1 MKVSWWASGLSLIVV
16 GAGIAAGCGGG
27 SPLAL
32 TPDIEAPIRS
42 NGPTGITARID
53 YDPATGEVGVTN
65 MEEGGTRA
73 AFGGSAVKVTQ
84 AVVSEI
90 PGQTSNVRVLELTID
105 NRSGIFLNEPRL
117 LLQTALNRAVA
128 KTLAGTGANGST
140 DGAASAAQVGQ
151 PLGVW
156 QDADGT
162 LFVTQA
168 NSGAVRRI
176 KNGVVTTI
184 SSGFSRPIGIVGET
198 NGDFIYVADQSA
210 HRILRLRKDGV
221 QGAVIA
227 GNTAGDAD
235 GAGASA
241 RFNNPIGLTMD
252 NTGNLYVADFSNN
265 KLKRI
270 TNPGTAPVVTTVAT
284 VTAPYGVAYRAYEGK
299 PTVGVTSHTTGNVV
313 LYDIFGNTTRTV
325 RTLTPNITGIAML
338 EGRMVVAGQT
348 ANNLTIMRLPQGA
361 NPFRDTSWTTELV
374 LGGTAGFGNGASP
387 QFNGPLLLGSGEAD
401 ELLVAD
407 TNNHRLRNVELGSLL
422 PGNSGQAVSITNAE
436 FRLPRDVAGYRLGP
450 FQPNTFRTVR
460 VFFSIP
466 FPAAMSFYVTVD
478 SSTDGQIPLDSASN
492 APSDNVV
499 VRLIAGNP
507 DRVGSVDGM
516 GSSAL
521 INTDTSFGGAACFP
535 NGELVFKEG
544 TTGKIRLVR
553 KSGEVVTIL
562 GARGNSLSNSGNGR
576 DTAPP
581 SFGLVA
587 SDSNDVFYA
596 IGNNSIY
603 RVYLNFGNRYQAENW
618 NFTRIVGDNAFGDV
632 DGDGAIARLR
642 GSTSGFYDPIAA
654 DIVFADTE
662 NHKIK
667 RANYVGGDPNSPAS
681 WEVITVAGASA
692 GFADGTNPL
701 FNAPLDVKPA
711 PNGNYYVTDF
721 LNHRIRLLEPS
732 GSATTIAGNGTA
744 GLSDGNP
751 GTLTTPYWGAVD
763 SSGILYFTEGNQSI
777 RTYRPGGVSSV
788 LRWSSGTA
796 SEGVGSQFV
805 SEMGGGKYIAVDPT
819 SGDLW
824 IVGRFAI
831 FLVQRIVR

>member
-1 MKVSWWASGLSLIVV
+1 MRWWALGLSFVVV
-16 GAGIAAGCGGG
+16 GAGIVAGCGGG

-32 TPDIEAPIRS
+32 TPDIEAPLRS
-42 NGPTGITARID
+42 TGPTGITARID

-90 PGQTSNVRVLELTID
+90 AGQTSNVRVLELTID

-128 KTLAGTGANGST
+128 KTLAGTGANGTT

-156 QDADGT
+156 QDTDGT
-162 LFVTQA
+162 IFVTQA
-168 NSGAVRRI
+168 NSGAIRRI

-221 QGAVIA
+221 QGTVIA

-252 NTGNLYVADFSNN
+252 NTGALYVADFSNN

-270 TNPGTAPVVTTVAT
+270 TNPSTAPVVTTVGT

-299 PTVGVTSHTTGNVV
+299 PTVAVTSHTTGNVI
-313 LYDIFGNTTRTV
+313 LYDIFGNTTRTI
-325 RTLTPNITGIAML
+325 RTLTPNITGIAAL
-338 EGRMVVAGQT
+338 EGRLVVAGQT

-374 LGGTAGFGNGASP
+374 LGGTAGFGNGAFP

-422 PGNSGQAVSITNAE
+422 PGNSGQTVSITNPD

-450 FQPNTFRTVR
+450 FQPNTFRTLR

-478 SSTDGQIPLDSASN
+478 SSTDGQIPLDSGSN

-499 VRLIAGNP
+499 VRLIAGDP
-507 DRVGSVDGM
+507 ERPGYADGQ
-516 GSSAL
+516 GASAL
-521 INTDTSFGGAACFP
+521 IDISSTLSSADCFP
-535 NGELVFKEG
+535 NGELIFR
-544 TTGKIRLVR
+544 TGNRIRLAR

-562 GARGNSLSNSGNGR
+562 NPRGNAPANSGNGQV
-576 DTAPP
+576 TAPP
-581 SFGLVA
+581 TAGIIA
-587 SDSNDVFYA
+587 TDSNDVFFILGSTA
-596 IGNNSIY
+596 IY
-603 RVYLNFGNRYQAENW
+603 RVSRGFGDRYRADSW
-618 NFTRIVGDNAFGDV
+618 DFTRIAGDSSPGDV
-632 DGDGAIARLR
+632 LGDGMNARFAR
-642 GSTSGFYDPIAA
+642 VYSGFWDANAGALIVA
-654 DIVFADTE
+654 DGS
-662 NHKIK
+662 NSKIK
-667 RANYVGGDPNSPAS
+667 RVSYIGGDPNTPANWQVS
-681 WEVITVAGASA
+681 AIAGSTP
-692 GFADGTNPL
+692 GFADGSSPL
-701 FNAPLDVKPA
+701 FNTPIDVKPA
-711 PNGNYYVTDF
+711 PNGGYYVIDYD
-721 LNHRIRLLEPS
+721 NQRIRLVTPS
-732 GSATTIAGNGTA
+732 GFTTTIAGTGVNSQT
-744 GLSDGNP
+744 DGNP
-751 GTLTTPYWGAVD
+751 GTLALPVWADVD
-763 SSGILYFTEGNQSI
+763 SSGILYFVEQNQPSL
-777 RTYRPGGVSSV
+777 RTYRPGGLSTV
-788 LRWSSGTA
+788 LKWTPGTPA
-796 SEGVGSQFV
+796 EGVGSQF
-805 SEMGGGKYIAVDPT
+805 KANFPAFPQLAVDPT
-819 SGDLW
+819 SGDVWL
-824 IVGRFAI
+824 VGNSALY
-831 FLVQRIVR
+831 LVQRIVR

>member
-1 MKVSWWASGLSLIVV
+1 ML

-32 TPDIEAPIRS
+32 TPDIEAPLRS
-42 NGPTGITARID
+42 TGPTGITARID

-90 PGQTSNVRVLELTID
+90 AGQTSNVRVLELTID

-128 KTLAGTGANGST
+128 KTLAGTGTNGST

-168 NSGAVRRI
+168 NSGAIRRI

-184 SSGFSRPIGIVGET
+184 SSGFSRPIGIVGEA

-221 QGAVIA
+221 QGVVIA

-252 NTGNLYVADFSNN
+252 NTGALYVADFTNN

-270 TNPGTAPVVTTVAT
+270 TNPGTAPVVTTVSSI
-284 VTAPYGVAYRAYEGK
+284 TAPYGVAYRAYEGK
-299 PTVGVTSHTTGNVV
+299 PTVAVTSHTTGNVI
-313 LYDIFGNTTRTV
+313 LYDIFGNTTRTI
-325 RTLTPNITGIAML
+325 RTLTPNITGIAAL
-338 EGRMVVAGQT
+338 EGRIVVAGQT

-374 LGGTAGFGNGASP
+374 LGSTAGFGNGAFP
-387 QFNGPLLLGSGEAD
+387 LFNGPLLLGSGEAD

-422 PGNSGQAVSITNAE
+422 PGNSGQAASITNPD
-436 FRLPRDVAGYRLGP
+436 FRLPREVAGYRLGP
-450 FQPNTFRTVR
+450 FQPNTFRTVW

-478 SSTDGQIPLDSASN
+478 SSTDGQIPLDSSSN
-492 APSDNVV
+492 AASDNVV
-499 VRLIAGNP
+499 VRLIAGDP
-507 DRVGSVDGM
+507 ERRGYADGVGASV
-516 GSSAL
+516 L
-521 INTDTSFGGAACFP
+521 LDTESFAYGADCFP
-535 NGELVFKEG
+535 NGELVFADG
-544 TTGKIRLVR
+544 NRIRLAR

-562 GARGNSLSNSGNGR
+562 NPRGNALANSGNGQS
-576 DTAPP
+576 TAPL
-581 SFGLVA
+581 SFGIVA
-587 SDSNDVFYA
+587 TDSNDEFFV
-596 IGNNSIY
+596 IGGSSIY
-603 RVYLNFGNRYQAENW
+603 RVSRSFGDRYRAENW
-618 NFTRIVGDNAFGDV
+618 NFTRIVGDNATGDV
-632 DGDGAIARLR
+632 LGNGAVARINNALSGFWDPNAKALIFADTSNNKIKRATFISGDPNNPTNWEVTTVA
-642 GSTSGFYDPIAA
+642 GSTSGFA
-654 DIVFADTE
+654 D
-662 NHKIK
+662 
-667 RANYVGGDPNSPAS
+667 GNSPQFAS
-681 WEVITVAGASA
+681 PA
-692 GFADGTNPL
+692 
-701 FNAPLDVKPA
+701 DVKPA
-711 PNGNYYVTDF
+711 PNGGFFVSDF
-721 LNHRIRLLEPS
+721 YNRRIRLVMPS
-732 GSATTIAGNGTA
+732 GSTTTVAGTGANSST
-744 GLSDGNP
+744 DGNP
-751 GTLTTPYWGAVD
+751 GTFSSPIWIDAD
-763 SSGILYFTEGNQSI
+763 SGGNLYIIENSQTSL
-777 RTYRPGGVSSV
+777 RTYRPGGVSTV
-788 LRWSSGTA
+788 LKWTTGTPA
-796 SEGVGSQFV
+796 EGVGSQFRAFI
-805 SEMGGGKYIAVDPT
+805 SPSPGIAVDPT
-819 SGDLW
+819 SGDVWL
-824 IVGRFAI
+824 VGSSALY
-831 FLVQRIVR
+831 LVQRIVR

>member
-1 MKVSWWASGLSLIVV
+1 MSWWASGLSLVIV

-32 TPDIEAPIRS
+32 TPDIEAPLRS
-42 NGPTGITARID
+42 TGPTGITARID

-90 PGQTSNVRVLELTID
+90 AGQTSNVRVLELTID

-162 LFVTQA
+162 IFVTQA
-168 NSGAVRRI
+168 NSGAIRRI

-252 NTGNLYVADFSNN
+252 NNGNLYVADFTNN

-270 TNPGTAPVVTTVAT
+270 TNPSTAPVVTTVSSI
-284 VTAPYGVAYRAYEGK
+284 TAPYGVAYRAYEGK
-299 PTVGVTSHTTGNVV
+299 PTVAVTSHTTGNVI
-313 LYDIFGNTTRTV
+313 LYDVFGNTTRTI
-325 RTLTPNITGIAML
+325 RTLTPNITGIATL
-338 EGRMVVAGQT
+338 EGRLVVAGQT

-374 LGGTAGFGNGASP
+374 LGSTAGFGNGAFP
-387 QFNGPLLLGSGEAD
+387 QFNGPLLLGSGESD

-422 PGNSGQAVSITNAE
+422 PGNSGQAVSITNPD
-436 FRLPRDVAGYRLGP
+436 FRLPRDVAGYRLGA

-478 SSTDGQIPLDSASN
+478 SSTDGQIPLDSSTN

-499 VRLIAGNP
+499 VRLIAGDP
-507 DRVGSVDGM
+507 ERPGYADGQ
-516 GSSAL
+516 GGSAL
-521 INTDTSFGGAACFP
+521 IDTSATFSSADCFP
-535 NGELVFKEG
+535 NGELIFAHDNR
-544 TTGKIRLVR
+544 IRLAR

-562 GARGNSLSNSGNGR
+562 NPRNNGLANSGNGQN
-576 DTAPP
+576 TAPP
-581 SFGLVA
+581 SDGIIA
-587 SDSNDVFYA
+587 TDSNDVFYVS
-596 IGNNSIY
+596 GGDSIY
-603 RVYLNFGNRYQAENW
+603 RVSRSFGDRYRAENW
-618 NFTRIVGDNAFGDV
+618 NFTRIAGADTSGDV
-632 DGDGAIARLR
+632 IGSGVNARFKNLY
-642 GSTSGFYDPIAA
+642 SGFWDANAGALIVA
-654 DIVFADTE
+654 DGG

-667 RANYVGGDPNSPAS
+667 RVTFVGGDPNTPAN
-681 WEVITVAGASA
+681 WEVTTVAGTGI
-692 GFADGTNPL
+692 GFADGNSPQ
-701 FNAPLDVKPA
+701 FNLPTDVKPA
-711 PNGNYYVTDF
+711 PNGGYYVVDYS
-721 LNHRIRLLEPS
+721 NARIRLVTPG
-732 GSATTIAGNGTA
+732 GSATTVAGTGVVTQT
-744 GLSDGNP
+744 DGNP
-751 GTLTTPYWGAVD
+751 GTIRNAIWGDVD
-763 SSGILYFTEGNQSI
+763 SSGHFYFVEEDSKTLRS
-777 RTYRPGGVSSV
+777 YRPGGLSTV
-788 LRWSSGTA
+788 LKWTAGTPV
-796 SEGVGSQFV
+796 EGVGSQF
-805 SEMGGGKYIAVDPT
+805 KANLAFYPQLAVDPT
-819 SGDLW
+819 SGDVWL
-824 IVGRFAI
+824 IGNSALY
-831 FLVQRIVR
+831 LVQRIVR

>member
-1 MKVSWWASGLSLIVV
+1 MKLSWWASGLSLVVV

-32 TPDIEAPIRS
+32 TPDIEAPLRS
-42 NGPTGITARID
+42 TGPTGITARID

-90 PGQTSNVRVLELTID
+90 AGQTSNVRVLELTID

-162 LFVTQA
+162 IFVTQA
-168 NSGAVRRI
+168 NSGAIRRI

-221 QGAVIA
+221 QGTVIA
-227 GNTAGDAD
+227 GSTAGDVD

-252 NTGNLYVADFSNN
+252 NNGNLYVADFTNN

-270 TNPGTAPVVTTVAT
+270 TNPGTAPVVTTVSSI
-284 VTAPYGVAYRAYEGK
+284 TAPYGVAYRAYEGK
-299 PTVGVTSHTTGNVV
+299 PTVAVTSHTTGNVI
-313 LYDIFGNTTRTV
+313 LYDIFGNTTRTI
-325 RTLTPNITGIAML
+325 RTLTPNITGIAAL
-338 EGRMVVAGQT
+338 EGRLVVAGQT

-374 LGGTAGFGNGASP
+374 LGSSAGFGNGAFP
-387 QFNGPLLLGSGEAD
+387 LFNGPLLLGSGEAD

-422 PGNSGQAVSITNAE
+422 PGNSGQPVSITNPD

-478 SSTDGQIPLDSASN
+478 SSTDGQIPLDSSSN
-492 APSDNVV
+492 AASDNVV
-499 VRLIAGNP
+499 VRMIAGNP
-507 DRVGSVDGM
+507 TATGYADGM
-516 GSSAL
+516 GGSAL
-521 INTDTSFGGAACFP
+521 MSLGTVSFGADCFP
-535 NGELVFKEG
+535 NGELVFAD
-544 TTGKIRLVR
+544 TRRIRIAR

-562 GARGNSLSNSGNGR
+562 NPRGNAPTNSGNGL

-581 SFGLVA
+581 TTAIAA
-587 SDSNDVFYA
+587 SDSNDVFYVLG
-596 IGNNSIY
+596 GNSVY
-603 RVYLNFGNRYQAENW
+603 RVSRGFGDRYRSENW
-618 NFTRIVGDNAFGDV
+618 NFVRIAGSNTDGDV
-632 DGDGAIARLR
+632 LGN
-642 GSTSGFYDPIAA
+642 GSVAQFSTVYSGFWEANAGALI
-654 DIVFADTE
+654 FADGG

-667 RANYVGGDPNSPAS
+667 RLTYIGGDANNPAN
-681 WEVITVAGASA
+681 WEVSLIAGSTQ
-692 GFADGTNPL
+692 GFADGSAPQ
-701 FNAPLDVKPA
+701 FNFPTDVKPA
-711 PNGNYYVTDF
+711 TNGGYYVLDYG
-721 LNHRIRLLEPS
+721 NNRIRLVTPA
-732 GSATTIAGNGTA
+732 GSATTVAGTG
-744 GLSDGNP
+744 G
-751 GTLTTPYWGAVD
+751 TTPADGSPGVLVAPIWGDVD
-763 SSGILYFTEGNQSI
+763 ASGILYVKEQNQNSV
-777 RTYRPGGVSSV
+777 RTYRPGGLSTV
-788 LRWSSGTA
+788 LKWSPGTPA
-796 SEGVGSQFV
+796 EGVGSQFNGEV
-805 SEMGGGKYIAVDPT
+805 VGPANLAVDPT
-819 SGDLW
+819 SGDVWMFGSSALYL
-824 IVGRFAI
+824 I
-831 FLVQRIVR
+831 QRIVR

>member
-32 TPDIEAPIRS
+32 TPDIEAPLRS
-42 NGPTGITARID
+42 TGPTGITARID

-90 PGQTSNVRVLELTID
+90 AGQTSNVRVLELTID

-156 QDADGT
+156 QDTDGT
-162 LFVTQA
+162 IFVTQA

-227 GNTAGDAD
+227 GNTAGDVD

-252 NTGNLYVADFSNN
+252 NTGALYVADFSNN

-270 TNPGTAPVVTTVAT
+270 TNPSTAPVVTTVGT

-299 PTVGVTSHTTGNVV
+299 PTVAVTSHTTGNVI
-313 LYDIFGNTTRTV
+313 LYDIFGNTTRTI
-325 RTLTPNITGIAML
+325 RTLTPNITGIAAL
-338 EGRMVVAGQT
+338 EGRIVVAGQT

-374 LGGTAGFGNGASP
+374 LGSTAGFGNGAFP

-422 PGNSGQAVSITNAE
+422 PGNSGQAVSITNPD
-436 FRLPRDVAGYRLGP
+436 FRLPREVAGYRLGP
-450 FQPNTFRTVR
+450 FQPNTFRTLR

-478 SSTDGQIPLDSASN
+478 SSTDGQIPLDSSSN
-492 APSDNVV
+492 AASDNVV
-499 VRLIAGNP
+499 VRLIAGDP
-507 DRVGSVDGM
+507 ERTGYADGQ
-516 GSSAL
+516 GASAL
-521 INTDTSFGGAACFP
+521 IDISSTFSSADCFP
-535 NGELVFKEG
+535 NGELIFK
-544 TTGKIRLVR
+544 TGNRIRLAR

-562 GARGNSLSNSGNGR
+562 NPRGNASAISGNGQV
-576 DTAPP
+576 TAPP
-581 SFGLVA
+581 TSGIIA
-587 SDSNDVFYA
+587 TDSNDVFFILGSTA
-596 IGNNSIY
+596 IY
-603 RVYLNFGNRYQAENW
+603 RVSRGFGDRYRAENW
-618 NFTRIVGDNAFGDV
+618 SFTRIAGDSGSGDV
-632 DGDGAIARLR
+632 LGDGTIARFANLYSGYWDANAGALIVAD
-642 GSTSGFYDPIAA
+642 GSNS
-654 DIVFADTE
+654 
-662 NHKIK
+662 KIK
-667 RANYVGGDPNSPAS
+667 RVTFIGGDPNTPAN
-681 WEVITVAGASA
+681 WEASEIAGSTP
-692 GFADGTNPL
+692 GFADGSSPL
-701 FNAPLDVKPA
+701 FNIPIDVKPA
-711 PNGNYYVTDF
+711 PNGGYYVLDYD
-721 LNHRIRLLEPS
+721 NQRIRLVTPS
-732 GSATTIAGNGTA
+732 GFTTTIAGTGVNSQT
-744 GLSDGNP
+744 DGNP
-751 GTLTTPYWGAVD
+751 GTLALPLWADVD
-763 SSGILYFTEGNQSI
+763 SSGILYFVEQNQLSL
-777 RTYRPGGVSSV
+777 RTYRPGGLSTV
-788 LRWSSGTA
+788 LKWTPGTPA
-796 SEGVGSQFV
+796 EGVGSQF
-805 SEMGGGKYIAVDPT
+805 KANFPTFPQLAVDPT
-819 SGDLW
+819 SGDVWL
-824 IVGRFAI
+824 VGSSALY
-831 FLVQRIVR
+831 LVQRIVR

>member
-1 MKVSWWASGLSLIVV
+1 MKVNWWASGLSLIVV

-32 TPDIEAPIRS
+32 TPDIEAPLRS
-42 NGPTGITARID
+42 TGPTGITARID

-90 PGQTSNVRVLELTID
+90 AGQTSNVRVLELTID

-156 QDADGT
+156 QDTDGT
-162 LFVTQA
+162 IFVTQA

-227 GNTAGDAD
+227 GNTAGDVD

-252 NTGNLYVADFSNN
+252 NTGALYVADFSNN

-270 TNPGTAPVVTTVAT
+270 TNPSTAPVVTTVGT

-299 PTVGVTSHTTGNVV
+299 PTVAVTSHTTGNVI
-313 LYDIFGNTTRTV
+313 LYDIFGNTTRTI
-325 RTLTPNITGIAML
+325 RTLTPNITGIAAL
-338 EGRMVVAGQT
+338 EGRIVVAGQT

-374 LGGTAGFGNGASP
+374 LGSAAGFGNGAFP

-422 PGNSGQAVSITNAE
+422 PGNSGQAVSITNPD
-436 FRLPRDVAGYRLGP
+436 FRLPREVAGYRLGP

-478 SSTDGQIPLDSASN
+478 SSTDGQIPLDSSAN
-492 APSDNVV
+492 AASDNVV
-499 VRLIAGNP
+499 VRLIAGDPENS
-507 DRVGSVDGM
+507 GYADGI
-516 GSSAL
+516 GASAL
-521 INTDTSFGGAACFP
+521 LSPGTISNGADCFP
-535 NGELVFKEG
+535 NGELVFAD
-544 TTGKIRLVR
+544 TRRIRLAR
-553 KSGEVVTIL
+553 KSGEVVTIFNP
-562 GARGNSLSNSGNGR
+562 RGNAPANSGNGK

-581 SFGLVA
+581 SFGIA
-587 SDSNDVFYA
+587 TTNSNDEFFVMA
-596 IGNNSIY
+596 GSSIY
-603 RVYLNFGNRYQAENW
+603 RASLSFGDRYRAENW
-618 NFTRIVGDNAFGDV
+618 NFTRIVGDNTSGDV
-632 DGDGAIARLR
+632 LGNGAVARIDNVL
-642 GSTSGFYDPIAA
+642 SGFWDPNAKALI
-654 DIVFADTE
+654 FADTN

-667 RANYVGGDPNSPAS
+667 RATFISGDPNNPTN
-681 WEVITVAGASA
+681 WEVTTVAGSTG
-692 GFADGTNPL
+692 GFADGNNPQ
-701 FNAPLDVKPA
+701 FASPTDVKPA
-711 PNGNYYVTDF
+711 PNGGFFVSDF
-721 LNHRIRLLEPS
+721 FNHRIRLVTP
-732 GSATTIAGNGTA
+732 AGTA
-744 GLSDGNP
+744 STVAGTGTPTSTDGNP
-751 GTLTTPYWGAVD
+751 GTLTNPIWIDVD
-763 SSGILYFTEGNQSI
+763 AGGTLYVFEQNQPSL
-777 RTYRPGGVSSV
+777 RTYRPGGLSTV
-788 LRWSSGTA
+788 LKWTLGTPT
-796 SEGVGSQFV
+796 EGVGSQFRALYSPSSNIV
-805 SEMGGGKYIAVDPT
+805 VDPT
-819 SGDLW
+819 SGDVW
-824 IVGRFAI
+824 FVGSTALY
-831 FLVQRIVR
+831 LVQRIVR

>member
-1 MKVSWWASGLSLIVV
+1 MKTNWWAYCLSLTVV
-16 GAGIAAGCGGG
+16 GAGVAAGCGGG

-32 TPDIEAPIRS
+32 TPDIEAPLRS

-140 DGAASAAQVGQ
+140 DGAASAAQLGQ

-156 QDADGT
+156 QDTDGT

-168 NSGAVRRI
+168 TSGAVRRI

-252 NTGNLYVADFSNN
+252 NTGALYVADFSNN

-270 TNPGTAPVVTTVAT
+270 TNPSTAPVVSTVAT

-299 PTVGVTSHTTGNVV
+299 PTVGVTSHTTGNIV

-374 LGGTAGFGNGASP
+374 LGGTAGFGNGAFP

-436 FRLPRDVAGYRLGP
+436 FRLPRDVVGYRLGP

-478 SSTDGQIPLDSASN
+478 SSTDGQIPLDSSSN
-492 APSDNVV
+492 AASDNVV
-499 VRLIAGNP
+499 VRMIAGDP
-507 DRVGSVDGM
+507 ERTGYADGM
-516 GSSAL
+516 GSNVL
-521 INTDTSFGGAACFP
+521 FGGGAVTGNGADVFP
-535 NGELVFKEG
+535 NGELVFADG
-544 TTGKIRLVR
+544 PRIRVAR

-562 GARGNSLSNSGNGR
+562 NPRGNAQANSGNGQN
-576 DTAPP
+576 TSPP
-581 SFGLVA
+581 VFGIA
-587 SDSNDVFYA
+587 TSDSNDEFF
-596 IGNNSIY
+596 IMGGNSVY
-603 RVYLNFGNRYQAENW
+603 RVALSFGDRYRAENW
-618 NFTRIVGDNAFGDV
+618 NFTRIAGDDAAGDV
-632 DGDGAIARLR
+632 LGSGSAARFNNLL
-642 GSTSGFYDPIAA
+642 GGFWDSNARA
-654 DIVFADTE
+654 LVFADVN

-667 RANYVGGDPNSPAS
+667 RATYIGGDPTNPAN
-681 WEVITVAGASA
+681 WLVALVAGSSQ
-692 GFADGTNPL
+692 GFADGNSSQFSLPT
-701 FNAPLDVKPA
+701 DVKPA
-711 PNGNYYVTDF
+711 PSGGYYVSDF
-721 LNHRIRLLEPS
+721 GNARIRLVMPS
-732 GSATTIAGNGTA
+732 GSATTVAGTGVASST
-744 GLSDGNP
+744 DGNP
-751 GTLTTPYWGAVD
+751 GTLQAPIWIDVD
-763 SSGILYFTEGNQSI
+763 AGGSLYITEQAQTSL
-777 RTYRPGGVSSV
+777 RTYRPGGLSTV
-788 LRWSSGTA
+788 LKWSAGPPA
-796 SEGVGSQFV
+796 EGVGSQFRANLNL
-805 SEMGGGKYIAVDPT
+805 SPNIAVDST
-819 SGDLW
+819 SGDVWL
-824 IVGRFAI
+824 IGSSALY
-831 FLVQRIVR
+831 LVQRIVR

>member
-1 MKVSWWASGLSLIVV
+1 MKVSWWASGLSLVVV

-32 TPDIEAPIRS
+32 TPEIEAPLRS
-42 NGPTGITARID
+42 TGPTGITARID

-90 PGQTSNVRVLELTID
+90 AGQTSNVRVLELTID

-252 NTGNLYVADFSNN
+252 NTGALYVADFTNN

-270 TNPGTAPVVTTVAT
+270 TNPGTAPVVTTVSSI
-284 VTAPYGVAYRAYEGK
+284 TAPYGVAYRAYEGK
-299 PTVGVTSHTTGNVV
+299 PTVAVTSHTTGNVI
-313 LYDIFGNTTRTV
+313 LYDIFGNTTRTI
-325 RTLTPNITGIAML
+325 RTLTPNITGIAAL
-338 EGRMVVAGQT
+338 EGRIVVAGQT

-374 LGGTAGFGNGASP
+374 LGSSAGFGNGAFP
-387 QFNGPLLLGSGEAD
+387 LFNGPLLLGSGEAD

-422 PGNSGQAVSITNAE
+422 PGNSGQPVSITNPD

-478 SSTDGQIPLDSASN
+478 ASTDGQIPLDSSSN
-492 APSDNVV
+492 AASDNVV
-499 VRLIAGNP
+499 VRLIAGDP
-507 DRVGSVDGM
+507 ERPGYADGQ
-516 GSSAL
+516 GASAL
-521 INTDTSFGGAACFP
+521 ISPFGSFGAACFP
-535 NGELVFKEG
+535 NGELIFAEPAR
-544 TTGKIRLVR
+544 IRLAR

-562 GARGNSLSNSGNGR
+562 NPRGNAAANSGNGLN
-576 DTAPP
+576 TGPI
-581 SFGLVA
+581 SFGIVA
-587 SDSNDVFYA
+587 TDSDDVFFVF
-596 IGNNSIY
+596 GSNSIY
-603 RVYLNFGNRYQAENW
+603 RVYRSFGDRYRPENW
-618 NFTRIVGDNAFGDV
+618 NFTRIAGDNAAGDV
-632 DGDGAIARLR
+632 IGNGVAARFNVIY
-642 GSTSGFYDPIAA
+642 SGFWDATANALIVA
-654 DIVFADTE
+654 DGNNA
-662 NHKIK
+662 KIK
-667 RANYVGGDPNSPAS
+667 RVTFIGGDPNTPAN
-681 WEVITVAGASA
+681 WEITRIAGSTTN
-692 GFADGTNPL
+692 FEDGNDPK
-701 FNAPLDVKPA
+701 FNLPTDVKPA
-711 PNGNYYVTDF
+711 PNGGYYVSDYG
-721 LNHRIRLLEPS
+721 NNRIRLVMPN
-732 GSATTIAGNGTA
+732 GSATTIAGTGSSSQN
-744 GLSDGNP
+744 DGNP
-751 GTLTTPYWGAVD
+751 GTVFNPVWMSVD
-763 SSGILYFTEGNQSI
+763 ASGILYFTEQDQRSL
-777 RTYRPGGVSSV
+777 RSYRPGGVSTV
-788 LRWSSGTA
+788 LKWTAGTPT
-796 SEGVGSQFV
+796 EGVGSQFRANV
-805 SEMGGGKYIAVDPT
+805 NSNPNIAVDPT
-819 SGDLW
+819 SGDVWL
-824 IVGRFAI
+824 VGSSALY
-831 FLVQRIVR
+831 LVQRIVR